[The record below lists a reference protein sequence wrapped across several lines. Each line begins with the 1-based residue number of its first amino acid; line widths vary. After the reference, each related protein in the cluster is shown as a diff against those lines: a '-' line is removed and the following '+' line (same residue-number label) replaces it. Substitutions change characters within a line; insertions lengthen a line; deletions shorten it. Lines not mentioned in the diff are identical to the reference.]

1 MHMRFI
7 VNTLIAS
14 ACLLLSPFVSLAQEL
29 EARCGI
35 VDSIGMPLETGIVEG
50 YDDFARYRAR
60 FGGNHTGLDIG
71 FDHWG
76 DPVFAAARGRVTYAD
91 PEGWDTEKGVVIIEH
106 TFPDGS
112 IAYTLY
118 GHMEQSDTLIFP
130 LVGQCIERGD
140 IVGAIGWPS
149 RGRPHLHY
157 EIRNFLPNDGGP
169 GYVVDNPLSHGWYHP
184 LDFTQLWQMRLSP
197 AFIDYATFDIVPT
210 VPPLT
215 LESGV
220 KVIANGD
227 TIEGIRP
234 PAEILWRVQADGVIT
249 GLAALS
255 GDRVIAHTRNGQV
268 VALQNGRYAA
278 LWDVPGPDEPF
289 AVLGETLV
297 FVTDEGGLA
306 AFDAAGYAL
315 WTVPPTPGALVV
327 DFRGNGTEVA
337 LSLRTPEGVSLRI
350 VDGLGDVT
358 YDEHLLRT
366 PVIGSTSNGSWLI
379 LEGTQL
385 ARIEHNSRQALGV
398 VSPPPGRT
406 ANLTAD
412 MLGNSYIYL
421 GDNDDTLLALGPNGE
436 MRWRVDYPPTDNIL
450 PPLLR
455 TGNGCLL
462 YALDADGKFNVFNTA
477 NGELLTQMQLYAG
490 GNESSRPRARVLNI
504 DAAEHINIASGF
516 LTMVTMD
523 GWLLGGEVMQNCRMG

>member
-1 MHMRFI
+1 MSKWFI
-7 VNTLIAS
+7 VITLIAS
-14 ACLLLSPFVSLAQEL
+14 ACLLVSPFLSLAQEV

-35 VDSIGMPLETGIVEG
+35 VDTIGMPLESGIAEG

-76 DPVFAAARGRVTYAD
+76 DPVLAAARGRVTYAD

-118 GHMEQSDTLIFP
+118 GHMEQIDTLVFP
-130 LVGQCIERGD
+130 LVGQCMERGD
-140 IVGAIGWPS
+140 IVGAVGWPS

-157 EIRNFLPNDGGP
+157 EIRNFMPNDGGP
-169 GYVVDNPLSHGWYHP
+169 GYVVDNPLSRGWYHP

-197 AFIDYATFDIVPT
+197 AFIDYVTFDLVPT
-210 VPPLT
+210 LPPVILD
-215 LESGV
+215 SGV
-220 KVIANGD
+220 YVIANGD

-234 PAEILWRVQADGVIT
+234 PGEVLWRVQADGVIT
-249 GLAALS
+249 GIAALS
-255 GDRVIAHTRNGQV
+255 GERVVAHTRNGQA

-306 AFDAAGYAL
+306 AFDAAGVSL
-315 WTVPPTPGALVV
+315 WTLPSTPGALVV
-327 DFRGNGTEVA
+327 DFRGNGATEADGGEVA
-337 LSLRTPEGVSLRI
+337 LSLRTPEGVSLRV
-350 VDGLGDVT
+350 VDAAGGVT
-358 YDEHLLRT
+358 YDEHMLRA
-366 PVIGSTSNGSWLI
+366 PVVAPTASGSWMV

-385 ARIEHNSRQALGV
+385 ARIDPNGTESAQSVSQSLGT

-406 ANLTAD
+406 ASLTA
-412 MLGNSYIYL
+412 
-421 GDNDDTLLALGPNGE
+421 
-436 MRWRVDYPPTDNIL
+436 
-450 PPLLR
+450 
-455 TGNGCLL
+455 
-462 YALDADGKFNVFNTA
+462 
-477 NGELLTQMQLYAG
+477 
-490 GNESSRPRARVLNI
+490 
-504 DAAEHINIASGF
+504 
-516 LTMVTMD
+516 
-523 GWLLGGEVMQNCRMG
+523 